1 MGKMVV
7 GRYLSTQNSSP
18 RCDRGALTSEEPMAK
33 LTATDWIWRDGE
45 FVRWADATVHV
56 LNHSLQFGSSAF
68 EGIRCYSTPRGPAI
82 FRLEDHLQRLLD
94 SCRIYRMEV
103 KYSLDE
109 LVAACCELVDRN
121 GVDAC
126 YLRPMVIRG
135 YGASG
140 MVPFDSPVE
149 VYLPCWPWGAYLGEG
164 ALENGVDACVSTW
177 HRVAP
182 NTIPA
187 MAKMAGNYLGSQ
199 LIKMEALR
207 NGFAEAIALSPDG
220 MVSEGSGQNV
230 FVVHKGTLYT
240 PTLNGTLLHGIT
252 RNAIL
257 TIARDLGIPVR
268 EQPVPREML
277 YGADEIFLT
286 GTASEVTPVRSI
298 DRISLGNGK
307 RGPITTQ
314 IQQRFLDVVRGVTDD
329 TYGWLTYVR
338 AERAAKQSA

>member
-1 MGKMVV
+1 
-7 GRYLSTQNSSP
+7 
-18 RCDRGALTSEEPMAK
+18 MAK
-33 LTATDWIWRDGE
+33 INETDWIWRDGE

-56 LNHSLQFGSSAF
+56 LSHSLQFGSSAF

-82 FRLEDHLQRLLD
+82 FRLEDHIQRLLD
-94 SCRIYRMEV
+94 SCRMYRMEV

-177 HRVAP
+177 HRVSP

-187 MAKMAGNYLGSQ
+187 MAKMAGNYLGGQ

-207 NGFAEAIALSPDG
+207 NGYAEAIALSPDG

-230 FVVHKGTLYT
+230 FVVHRETLYT
-240 PTLNGTLLHGIT
+240 PTVNGTLLHGIT
-252 RNAIL
+252 RNSIL
-257 TIARDLGIPVR
+257 SLARDLGIAVR
-268 EQPVPREML
+268 EQDLPREML
-277 YGADEIFLT
+277 YNADEIFLT

-298 DRISLGNGK
+298 DRITIGSGR
-307 RGPITTQ
+307 RGPITTR
-314 IQQRFLDVVRGVTDD
+314 IQQRFLDLVRGAADD
-329 TYGWLTYVR
+329 PYGWLTYVH
-338 AERAAKQSA
+338 AERAAKQPSTV